1 MSSASGGWPDV
12 WSFAIALV
20 AFVVAIV
27 LIMRLLIWW
36 TTSTV
41 KNYVE
46 SRNRA
51 AEAIADTGRPP
62 DFWTHKLKLRIE
74 RLRSSP
80 EGLAKARRVEE
91 RAKRICLRKVSKLMA
106 YFKSTTLVE
115 DEETRKILLDELQR
129 AYDSWEK
136 KNWEEM
142 VSPGETQ
149 PGRVVG

>member
-1 MSSASGGWPDV
+1 M

-20 AFVVAIV
+20 AFVVAVV

-41 KNYVE
+41 KGYVE

-62 DFWTHKLKLRIE
+62 EFWTHKPKLRIA

-80 EGLAKARRVEE
+80 EGLAKARRAEE
-91 RAKRICLRKVSKLMA
+91 RAKRMCLRKISKLMA

-115 DEETRKILLDELQR
+115 DEATRKILLDELQR

-136 KNWEEM
+136 KNWEEIA
-142 VSPGETQ
+142 SGGETK
-149 PGRVVG
+149 PGKVVG